1 MNSDRQNFVIARLVL
16 RVLRINGGQL
26 PLGTMTRILER
37 MEAKS
42 RRREQQ
48 RIAMVCFPAG
58 AD

>member
-1 MNSDRQNFVIARLVL
+1 MNSDRQNFVIARLL
-16 RVLRINGGQL
+16 LRILRLHKGYM